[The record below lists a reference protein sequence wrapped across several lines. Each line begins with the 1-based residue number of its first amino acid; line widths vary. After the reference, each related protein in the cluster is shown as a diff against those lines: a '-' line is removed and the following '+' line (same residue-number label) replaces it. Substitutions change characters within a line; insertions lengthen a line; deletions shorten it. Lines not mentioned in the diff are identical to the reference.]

1 MKYNS
6 ANILCGKQGKCKT
19 LTILWE
25 VIKIFNVPNCDVHIL
40 VYVNRDGRKDA
51 TAKVLSSLGFTEQRF
66 PPSDYWK
73 KIKMHIFLCKQTF
86 SIL

>member
-51 TAKVLSSLGFTEQRF
+51 TAKVLSSLGSAEQRL
-66 PPSDYWK
+66 PPSGFFNDT
-73 KIKMHIFLCKQTF
+73 KIERN
-86 SIL
+86 